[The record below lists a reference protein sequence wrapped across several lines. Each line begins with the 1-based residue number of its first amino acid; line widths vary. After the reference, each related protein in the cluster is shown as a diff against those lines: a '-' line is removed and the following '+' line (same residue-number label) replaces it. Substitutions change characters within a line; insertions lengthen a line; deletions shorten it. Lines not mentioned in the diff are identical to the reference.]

1 MADKLII
8 KWKKVVQMKTI
19 IKEQPS
25 VNQADKERET
35 EIKKE
40 GKEKENDK
48 IPPQNHKA
56 DKKAAGPS
64 IGIIRY

>member
-8 KWKKVVQMKTI
+8 KWKKVVQMKTA

-25 VNQADKERET
+25 VNQGDIDEET

-40 GKEKENDK
+40 GKEKEKDK
-48 IPPQNHKA
+48 IPSQNHKA
-56 DKKAAGPS
+56 EKKAAGQS
-64 IGIIRY
+64 LGISRY